1 MGNSALRWTT
11 RLRTCGFLR
20 ETLRARAFVRRAKR
34 TTDLLI
40 PGLWSERIVVPAE
53 GTADFNGDEGGT
65 LTGGLQAER
74 SAPPLGLAVRRVLV
88 ADPLRVFCAG
98 VRNVLQ
104 RERDF
109 EVVEAA
115 TLDEVFAA
123 IDERCPEI
131 ALIDLDLPPVG
142 GVAAVRQLSRRC
154 SAYTIVL
161 SIEPSRDAVLSAVRA
176 GAHGFLHKEIAPEG
190 LVRALRGVAQG
201 EAPLSRD
208 LATLMIDALHGLD
221 ERSRARMRVDE
232 LSNREREVLDLVAQG
247 ARNKQIAAT
256 LAISEFTAKRHVQ
269 NILKKLDLPSR
280 QAAATF
286 YASANAE
293 ESQPAE
299 MRTG

>member
-1 MGNSALRWTT
+1 M
-11 RLRTCGFLR
+11 R
-20 ETLRARAFVRRAKR
+20 EEQV
-34 TTDLLI
+34 
-40 PGLWSERIVVPAE
+40 
-53 GTADFNGDEGGT
+53 
-65 LTGGLQAER
+65 TGGAQAER

-104 RERDF
+104 REGDF

-115 TLDEVFAA
+115 SLDDVFAA

-131 ALIDLDLPPVG
+131 ALIDLDLPPLG
-142 GVAAVRQLSRRC
+142 GVAAVRQLARRC
-154 SAYTIVL
+154 SAYTIVWSL
-161 SIEPSRDAVLSAVRA
+161 EPSRDTVLSAVRS
-176 GAHGFLHKEIAPEG
+176 GAHGFLHKAISPEG
-190 LVRALRGVAQG
+190 LVRALRGVALG

-221 ERSRARMRVDE
+221 ERSRARVRVDE

-247 ARNKQIAAT
+247 ARNKQIAAALT
-256 LAISEFTAKRHVQ
+256 ISEFTAKRHVQ

-286 YASANAE
+286 YAAANAGE
-293 ESQPAE
+293 PQVATSRSA
-299 MRTG
+299 